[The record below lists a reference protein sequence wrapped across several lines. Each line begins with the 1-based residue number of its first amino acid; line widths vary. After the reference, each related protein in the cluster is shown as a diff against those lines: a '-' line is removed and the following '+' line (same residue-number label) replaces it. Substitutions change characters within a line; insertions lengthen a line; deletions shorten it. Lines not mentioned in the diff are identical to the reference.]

1 MARSIAHR
9 KKVEKRVYC
18 YPMHY
23 FLWTRLLQIATRFLS
38 QKVNNKLKLK
48 NASNFISINHFMGTL
63 EFLLEDKLQLV
74 GTSQSIKHVIVQSE
88 DTPIKV

>member
-1 MARSIAHR
+1 M
-9 KKVEKRVYC
+9 
-18 YPMHY
+18 
-23 FLWTRLLQIATRFLS
+23 
-38 QKVNNKLKLK
+38 
-48 NASNFISINHFMGTL
+48 SINHFMGAL